1 MDEICSDIHKLL
13 SKKDFIQLSPILNVT
28 PADDETKKYLR
39 EFMESCV
46 ASNKHRDTNI
56 SASFLYKMIRHGKQ
70 VDHLLVFKEGVTV
83 PKCWLSK
90 GGFCCV
96 ALFLALGLPWM
107 GR

>member
-1 MDEICSDIHKLL
+1 MDEICSDIHNLL

-39 EFMESCV
+39 EFLDTCV
-46 ASNKHRDTNI
+46 ASNKHRDSNI

-83 PKCWLSK
+83 PKYWLSEE
-90 GGFCCV
+90 GFCCV